1 MDAQTDSALK
11 QANQAAPIPEDE
23 EALICGVAGDEVRLG
38 ANVHVVARKH
48 HIVNAASIE
57 RLVDISACGP
67 AAAMA
72 RLGWHLGEVE
82 QKTGVPYERLEPIA
96 ILGHVIGDI
105 RSGMDLPKISDQ
117 TGIPIRKLKQ
127 LQSRMHPA

>member
-1 MDAQTDSALK
+1 MDPQTNTAP
-11 QANQAAPIPEDE
+11 QQAAQPALTPEDE

-38 ANVHVVARKH
+38 ANVHVVARNH
-48 HIVNAASIE
+48 HIVSAASIE
-57 RLVDISACGP
+57 RLMEISACGP

-96 ILGHVIGDI
+96 ILGHVVSDI
-105 RSGMDLPKISDQ
+105 RAGMDLPLISDR
-117 TGIPIRKLKQ
+117 TGIPIRKLEQ
-127 LQSRMHPA
+127 LQSRLHPM